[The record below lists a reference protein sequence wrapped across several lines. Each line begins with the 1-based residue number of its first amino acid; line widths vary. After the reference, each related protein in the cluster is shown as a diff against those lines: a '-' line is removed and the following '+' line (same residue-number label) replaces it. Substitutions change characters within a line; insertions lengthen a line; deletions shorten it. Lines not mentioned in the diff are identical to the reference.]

1 MVFSGKAESEGKQRN
16 YSQPIKTG
24 SVKPKE
30 GDDLPIYSY
39 GTEKDRDGIG
49 SVTKLRDR

>member
-1 MVFSGKAESEGKQRN
+1 MLFSGKAETEGKQRN

-24 SVKPKE
+24 SAEPKE

-39 GTEKDRDGIG
+39 GTEKDRDDIG
-49 SVTKLRDR
+49 SVIKLRDR